1 MTRLTISL
9 ALVVLAAC
17 SEAVPP
23 FTVTAIPAPP
33 PPPFRGVLR
42 EISGTYNGR
51 QLDYDIA
58 IPSDGTLVGRL
69 SWPVETPGEF
79 GLTLDGQPFEA
90 ESQEAPNVVGRL
102 TVVAGRNYRASV
114 RFWADYDPWNYFG
127 TDPFVLV
134 LSLE

>member
-1 MTRLTISL
+1 M
-9 ALVVLAAC
+9 
-17 SEAVPP
+17 
-23 FTVTAIPAPP
+23 
-33 PPPFRGVLR
+33 FRGRPAVYGDRDSGPTTATLPWCTR

-90 ESQEAPNVVGRL
+90 ESQEVPNVVGRL